1 MNKYFT
7 VTIGLLM
14 FFVLLSILVSPNIN
28 STDSTLIKADN
39 SAFISINKSHISA
52 LDQFMVYLTF
62 FGREYFWIPVII
74 LLFIF
79 GGWAGK
85 KAAISMAISFLILI
99 YIGNIAKDIVHRERP
114 FIPKEM
120 FIIKADSESAFPSGH
135 AVIVSAGAANILML
149 FYGPSVRRKVISIC
163 LTVEAGLV
171 CFSRIYVGG
180 HYPLD
185 VLAGI
190 VLGVAVS
197 LIFIGV
203 IKHTELVFANI
214 LNIFKLSRN
223 NNNKEKT
230 KSTEW

>member
-1 MNKYFT
+1 
-7 VTIGLLM
+7 
-14 FFVLLSILVSPNIN
+14 
-28 STDSTLIKADN
+28 
-39 SAFISINKSHISA
+39 
-52 LDQFMVYLTF
+52 
-62 FGREYFWIPVII
+62 
-74 LLFIF
+74 
-79 GGWAGK
+79 
-85 KAAISMAISFLILI
+85 
-99 YIGNIAKDIVHRERP
+99 
-114 FIPKEM
+114 
-120 FIIKADSESAFPSGH
+120 
-135 AVIVSAGAANILML
+135 ML
-149 FYGPSVRRKVISIC
+149 FYGPSVRRKAISIC

-223 NNNKEKT
+223 NNNNKEKT
-230 KSTEW
+230 KSTER

>member
-14 FFVLLSILVSPNIN
+14 FFVLLSIFVSPNIN
-28 STDSTLIKADN
+28 PPDSALIKADN

-52 LDQFMVYLTF
+52 LDQFMLYLTT

-85 KAAISMAISFLILI
+85 KAAISMTFSFLILI
-99 YIGNIAKDIVHRERP
+99 YIGNIAKDIAHRERP

-135 AVIVSAGAANILML
+135 AVIVSAGAANALML
-149 FYGPSVRRKVISIC
+149 FYGPSIRRKAISIC

-185 VLAGI
+185 VLGGI

-197 LIFIGV
+197 LIFIGI
-203 IKHTELVFANI
+203 IKHTELIFAHTFNP
-214 LNIFKLSRN
+214 FKLSRN
-223 NNNKEKT
+223 NNNNNKKKT
-230 KSTEW
+230 N

>member
-28 STDSTLIKADN
+28 STDSTLLKADN

-85 KAAISMAISFLILI
+85 KAAISMAISF
-99 YIGNIAKDIVHRERP
+99 
-114 FIPKEM
+114 
-120 FIIKADSESAFPSGH
+120 
-135 AVIVSAGAANILML
+135 
-149 FYGPSVRRKVISIC
+149 C

-190 VLGVAVS
+190 GLGAAVS
-197 LIFIGV
+197 STFIGV
-203 IKHTELVFANI
+203 IKNTE
-214 LNIFKLSRN
+214 
-223 NNNKEKT
+223 
-230 KSTEW
+230 